1 MRDEPTA
8 LSREAWDAS
17 AAGWEAQRERMWAG
31 SAPIGEAM
39 VAALDPQPGE
49 TVLELAAGPGD
60 TGFTAALLLGPGGL
74 LISSDFA
81 PEMVDAARRRGSE
94 LGLENVDYR
103 VLDAQTLDLPDASVD
118 GVLCRWGYM
127 LMPDP
132 LRALRETRRVLRP
145 GGRLAFAV
153 WGQPDRNRWAT
164 TIGRTLL
171 ALGLSEPPDPSAPG
185 MFVLADPGRLTELV
199 ESAGFGRPKITE
211 AEVTWRY
218 DSFEDY
224 LGVVT
229 RLSGDTRARLEALDG
244 ATHSKVLEL
253 AREALE
259 PFADGSGYAIGGV
272 SLVVTANS

>member
-1 MRDEPTA
+1 MTDEATA
-8 LSREAWDAS
+8 RSREAWAAS
-17 AAGWEAQRERMWAG
+17 AAGWEEQRERMWAA

-39 VAALDPQPGE
+39 VAALDPQPGH

-60 TGFTAALLLGPGGL
+60 TGFTAALLLGPDGS

-81 PEMVDAARRRGSE
+81 PEMVDAARRRGAE

-103 VLDAQTLDLPDASVD
+103 VLDAQALDLPDASID

-132 LRALRETRRVLRP
+132 LLALRETRRVLRP
-145 GGRLAFAV
+145 GGRLVFAV
-153 WGQPDRNRWAT
+153 WGAPDRNCWAT

-171 ALGLSEPPDPSAPG
+171 ALDLMEPPDPLGPG
-185 MFVLADPGRLTELV
+185 MFVLADPGRLTQLV
-199 ESAGFGRPKITE
+199 AGAGFGPPGIVE
-211 AEVTWRY
+211 VEVTWRY

-224 LGVVT
+224 VGVVT
-229 RLSGDTRARLEALDG
+229 RLSGDTRARLESLDVP
-244 ATHSKVLEL
+244 TLSKVLEL
-253 AREALE
+253 TREALE

-272 SLVVTANS
+272 SLVVSASA